1 MDYVL
6 TIKFAAW
13 RTLLIVY
20 CGFINTLRMVITN
33 DALLSVLSIFIW
45 KKLVSYF
52 IYVLVCLNETL
63 SCVCINDNVRV
74 IISN

>member
-6 TIKFAAW
+6 TIKFAALL
-13 RTLLIVY
+13 TLLIVY

-45 KKLVSYF
+45 KQISQLFYLCACVSQRDLIVF
-52 IYVLVCLNETL
+52 MHQ
-63 SCVCINDNVRV
+63 
-74 IISN
+74 